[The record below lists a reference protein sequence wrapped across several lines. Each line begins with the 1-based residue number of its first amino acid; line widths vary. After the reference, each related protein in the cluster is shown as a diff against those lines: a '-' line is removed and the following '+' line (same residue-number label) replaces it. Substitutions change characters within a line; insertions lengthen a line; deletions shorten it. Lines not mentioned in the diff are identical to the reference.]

1 MSQRDVVAEL
11 RSAQLQVPAALRERV
26 RLIVAAAPP
35 ERRGLG
41 SWRPFDSRRWLAVLV
56 PVAAAAAVAVVVT
69 RPSHHTA
76 APQPLLPAQRALST
90 QAATGLDNS
99 VGSTPTPS
107 TGAAAAKLA
116 PLTPS
121 STRAQRYS
129 ASLTLTVANATAVS
143 NTTKQ
148 ALAVVTALG
157 GYVVSAHVQ
166 TGLPTIVTPIAVP
179 EGLQPA
185 ITVPVTTVPGTIAP
199 GTSSGAAADLVLKV
213 PKTKVRTAIARLSAL
228 GTITAEQVDIQ
239 DLQAGLATTDRT
251 MQQLQR
257 QLATLRAEP
266 QTAAVGRQIA
276 AITAHIQRLQ
286 QAAAATIRA
295 ARYAT
300 VDLHVATPVKVA
312 PVRHGHGPLHGL
324 GVAFRWIG
332 IGAVYA
338 LALGLPALVLIWLG
352 WLGVRAVRRRREAAL
367 LSRL

>member
-1 MSQRDVVAEL
+1 MSQRDVVAEI
-11 RSAQLQVPAALRERV
+11 RAAQPEVPFELRERV
-26 RLIVAAAPP
+26 RLIAAAAPP
-35 ERRGLG
+35 ERQ
-41 SWRPFDSRRWLAVLV
+41 SRFTRRRIFAVLV
-56 PVAAAAAVAVVVT
+56 PVAAAVAVAVVVT
-69 RPSHHTA
+69 RPTHHSA
-76 APQPLLPAQRALST
+76 VVQPFAVDQGQVLT
-90 QAATGLDNS
+90 H
-99 VGSTPTPS
+99 TPS
-107 TGAAAAKLA
+107 AGAARQEKLA
-116 PLTPS
+116 PAPS
-121 STRAQRYS
+121 ANSGSLPTKLSPVSPSATRPQKYS
-129 ASLTLTVANATAVS
+129 ASLTLRVLNATAVS
-143 NTTKQ
+143 NATKR
-148 ALAVVTALG
+148 AVAIATGLG
-157 GYVVSAHVQ
+157 GYVVSAHVD
-166 TGLPTIVTPIAVP
+166 A
-179 EGLQPA
+179 A
-185 ITVPVTTVPGTIAP
+185 
-199 GTSSGAAADLVLKV
+199 SAAASSDLVLKV
-213 PKTKVRTAIARLSAL
+213 PKTNVRQAIARLSSL